1 MVDAPTRQG
10 NGSAGGPSSGALPI
24 FYRRPRPLNSE
35 TDRGK
40 SLLLAPD
47 HGFARDTN
55 SLVLN
60 GGEFRQAMRFYP
72 IVFSLAEP
80 VSAFAVVGLLDNE
93 NLFVG
98 PDGKWVPETYVPAY
112 VRRYPFILMEQPGSA
127 ELIVCFDEDSNLVVE
142 SGERPLFEAGQ
153 PTKLLQDAI
162 GFCREFHAQHAATTA
177 FVRALAAEGLLVRNE
192 ARVVL
197 SSGKQM
203 TLRGFDVVDEAKFNA
218 LPDELFLDWRR
229 RGWVHLVFCHL
240 MSMGNWGRLVDLAAK
255 RGMS

>member
-1 MVDAPTRQG
+1 MVDSSTRQG
-10 NGSAGGPSSGALPI
+10 NGAAGEQVAPLPI

-35 TDRGK
+35 IDRGK
-40 SLLLAPD
+40 SLRLAPD
-47 HGFARDTN
+47 HSFARGTN

-60 GGEFRQAMRFYP
+60 GGEFSLAMRFYP

-80 VSAFAVVGLLDNE
+80 VSAFAVVGLVDKE

-98 PDGKWVPETYVPAY
+98 ADGRWVPEAYVPAY
-112 VRRYPFILMEQPGSA
+112 VRRYPFILMEQPGSS
-127 ELIVCFDEDSNLVVE
+127 ELIVCFDEEAGLVVDTA
-142 SGERPLFEAGQ
+142 ERPLFDGGQ
-153 PTKLLQDAI
+153 PTKLLQEAI
-162 GFCREFHAQHAATTA
+162 AFCREFHAQHAATTA
-177 FVRALAAEGLLVRNE
+177 FVRALGAEGLLVRNE

-197 SSGKQM
+197 GSGKQM

-229 RGWVHLVFCHL
+229 RGWLHLIYCHL
-240 MSMGNWGRLVDLAAK
+240 MSMGNWARLVDLAAK

>member
-1 MVDAPTRQG
+1 MVDAPRRQG
-10 NGSAGGPSSGALPI
+10 NGSAAAPAGAALPI

-35 TDRGK
+35 VDGGK

-47 HGFARDTN
+47 HGFARGTN

-93 NLFVG
+93 NLFIG
-98 PDGKWVPETYVPAY
+98 DDKRWLSDAYLPAY
-112 VRRYPFILMEQPGSA
+112 VRRYPFILMEQPGST
-127 ELIVCFDEDSNLVVE
+127 ELIVCFDEE
-142 SGERPLFEAGQ
+142 SGLVIESAERPLFESGQ
-153 PTKLLQDAI
+153 PTKLLHDAI
-162 GFCREFHAQHAATTA
+162 GFCREFHAQHAATTT
-177 FVRALAAEGLLVRNE
+177 FVRALAAEGLLIRNE

-197 SSGKQM
+197 GSGKQM
-203 TLRGFDVVDEAKFNA
+203 TLRGFDVVDEEKFNA
-218 LPDELFLDWRR
+218 LPGEVVLDWRR
-229 RGWVHLVFCHL
+229 RGWISLIYSHL
-240 MSMGNWGRLVDLAAK
+240 MSMSNFARLVDLAAK

>member
-1 MVDAPTRQG
+1 MVDAPTRQS
-10 NGSAGGPSSGALPI
+10 NGSADRPGAALPI

-35 TDRGK
+35 VDRGK
-40 SLLLAPD
+40 SLLIAPD
-47 HGFARDTN
+47 HGFARGTN
-55 SLVLN
+55 SLVIN

-98 PDGKWVPETYVPAY
+98 TDGRWVAEAYLPAY
-112 VRRYPFILMEQPGSA
+112 VRRYPFILMEQPGNT
-127 ELIVCFDEDSNLVVE
+127 ELIVCFDEDSGLVVE
-142 SGERPLFEAGQ
+142 TGERPLFEAGQ

-162 GFCREFHAQHAATTA
+162 GFCREFHAQHTATTA

-229 RGWVHLVFCHL
+229 RGWVHLIYCHL
-240 MSMGNWGRLVDLAAK
+240 MSMGNWARLVDLAAK

>member
-1 MVDAPTRQG
+1 MVDAPPQQG
-10 NGSAGGPSSGALPI
+10 NGPTTAQGSTALPI

-35 TDRGK
+35 VDRGK

-47 HGFARDTN
+47 HGFARGTN
-55 SLVLN
+55 SLVLH

-72 IVFSLAEP
+72 IVFSVAEP
-80 VSAFAVVGLLDNE
+80 VSAFAVVGLVDNE

-98 PDGKWVPETYVPAY
+98 TDGRWASDAYIPAY

-127 ELIVCFDEDSNLVVE
+127 ELIVCFDEESSLVVE
-142 SGERPLFEAGQ
+142 SAERPLFEAGQ
-153 PTKLLQDAI
+153 PTRLLQDAI

-192 ARVVL
+192 ARIVL
-197 SSGKQM
+197 SSSRQM
-203 TLRGFDVVDEAKFNA
+203 TLRGFDVVDEAKFDA
-218 LPDELFLDWRR
+218 LPDEIFLDWRR
-229 RGWVHLVFCHL
+229 RGWIHLVYCHL
-240 MSMGNWGRLVDLAAK
+240 MSMGNFARMVDLAAK

>member
-1 MVDAPTRQG
+1 MVDTPIRQN
-10 NGSAGGPSSGALPI
+10 NGSAAAQGGAALPI

-35 TDRGK
+35 VDRGK
-40 SLLLAPD
+40 SLRLAPD
-47 HGFARDTN
+47 HSFARGTN

-60 GGEFRQAMRFYP
+60 GDEFRQAMRFYP

-80 VSAFAVVGLLDNE
+80 VSAFAVVGLVDNE

-98 PDGKWVPETYVPAY
+98 ADGKWESDAYVPAY
-112 VRRYPFILMEQPGSA
+112 VRRYPFIVMEQPGST
-127 ELIVCFDEDSNLVVE
+127 ELIVCFDEESGLVVE
-142 SGERPLFEAGQ
+142 SAERPLFESGQ

-177 FVRALAAEGLLVRNE
+177 FVQALAAEGLLVRNE
-192 ARVVL
+192 ARIVL
-197 SSGKQM
+197 SSGRQM

-218 LPDELFLDWRR
+218 LPDERFLDWRR
-229 RGWVHLVFCHL
+229 RGWLQLIYCHL
-240 MSMGNWGRLVDLAAK
+240 MSMGNFARLVDLATK